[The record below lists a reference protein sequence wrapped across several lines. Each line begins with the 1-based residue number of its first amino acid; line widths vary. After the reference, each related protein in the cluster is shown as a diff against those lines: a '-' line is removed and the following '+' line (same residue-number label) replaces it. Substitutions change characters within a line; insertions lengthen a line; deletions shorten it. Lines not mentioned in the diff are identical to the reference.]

1 MEQTKKQTLL
11 QKANKKLVK
20 LQSLLVYTLQK
31 LQYLQNISFF
41 LEKEKAFILSLF
53 QNEDILSSFFMSL
66 LINLLTSLA
75 ITSSIS
81 YSAFCLLFFLFASY
95 YFYLIQVK
103 MVD

>member
-1 MEQTKKQTLL
+1 MEQTKKQILL

-20 LQSLLVYTLQK
+20 LQALLVYSLQK

-41 LEKEKAFILSLF
+41 LE
-53 QNEDILSSFFMSL
+53 NEDILSSFFMSL

-75 ITSSIS
+75 ISSSIS
-81 YSAFCLLFFLFASY
+81 YLAFCLLFFLFASY